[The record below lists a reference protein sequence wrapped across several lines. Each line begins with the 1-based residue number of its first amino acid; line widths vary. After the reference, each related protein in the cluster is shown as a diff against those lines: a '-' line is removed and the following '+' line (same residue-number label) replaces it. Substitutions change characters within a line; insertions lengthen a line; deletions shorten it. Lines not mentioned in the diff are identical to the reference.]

1 MKIFFTFCI
10 SLSLI
15 QLNAQATEA
24 WYVRRYDPEPWT
36 WAPII
41 NTNLT
46 EMDFFFA
53 CSGDGGWNS
62 AFYDAVDVPVVFG
75 PTSFF
80 VFLEGGDD
88 HAIPMTEFID
98 ANLTVIEDWVFAG
111 GKLLIE
117 AAPNYGGD
125 IEIGFGGVVFNYS
138 VDTTFCDSA
147 YVAEPAHPIF
157 TGPFTPIGTTFY
169 GNYFGH
175 AYVTGPSVT
184 ALVTD
189 AETGDIVIGE
199 VSWGEGK
206 VIFAGTTVTSW
217 SWPQPE
223 VVNLRYNIFQYLSE
237 PEYAPIFSTFYQ
249 DADGDTFG
257 NLEIDTISCQ
267 TMIPGY
273 VLDST
278 DCDDTNPLIY
288 PGAIEVYNF
297 IDDDCDGTYDDIV
310 GVESNQM
317 AICRVMPNP
326 FKDAFILQCP
336 QNSTITIY
344 DAIGHPVIT
353 KSLQDIENIIETN
366 SLLPG
371 LYILTCSSQYG
382 VETMRIIKNG

>member
-10 SLSLI
+10 SLSLF

-24 WYVRRYDPEPWT
+24 WYIRRSPPEPWT

-41 NTNLT
+41 NTNIT
-46 EMDFFFA
+46 EMDYFFA
-53 CSGDGGWNS
+53 CTESGGWNS
-62 AFYDAVDVPVVFG
+62 AYYDSVDVSLAFG

-80 VFLEGGDD
+80 VFIEGGDD
-88 HAIPMTEFID
+88 HAIPMADFLS
-98 ANLTVIEDWVFAG
+98 ANMSIIEDWVYAG
-111 GKLLIE
+111 GKLYIE
-117 AAPNYGGD
+117 AAPNYGED
-125 IEIGFGGVVFNYS
+125 INLGFGGVILDYTVGNYCFTAN
-138 VDTTFCDSA
+138 VI
-147 YVAEPAHPIF
+147 EPSHPVF
-157 TGPFTPIGTTFY
+157 TGPFGPVATTLY

-175 AYVTGPSVT
+175 AFVTGPGLT
-184 ALVTD
+184 PLVAKDSTD
-189 AETGDIVIGE
+189 ETVIAEL
-199 VSWGEGK
+199 SWGAGK

-217 SWPQPE
+217 SWPQPDI
-223 VVNLRYNIFQYLSE
+223 VNLRYNIFQYLSE
-237 PEYAPIFSTFYQ
+237 PEYVPIFATFYQ

-288 PGAIEVYNF
+288 PGAVEVYNF
-297 IDDDCDGTYDDIV
+297 IDDDCVGTYDDIV

-353 KSLQDIENIIETN
+353 KSLQDVENIIETK